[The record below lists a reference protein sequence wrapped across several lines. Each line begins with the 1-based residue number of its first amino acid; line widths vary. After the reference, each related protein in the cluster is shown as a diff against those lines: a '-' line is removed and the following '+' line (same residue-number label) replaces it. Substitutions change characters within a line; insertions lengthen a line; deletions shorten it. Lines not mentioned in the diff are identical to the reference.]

1 MRQQPI
7 LLIVILLVWGLGLLS
22 GCSSTKHVDEG
33 RYLLRKANIKLTTDR
48 TLADK
53 SALSD
58 QLYNLM
64 PQQPNNYFLGRFP
77 IKLWLYNMRYKKYAS
92 DTTNF
97 QLKNKVVEKP
107 VILDTMMI
115 IRAKK
120 NMSDFLRNSGYFY
133 AEVSDTIKLKGKKAY
148 VTYKVNTGTEYL
160 IDDVSFDIE
169 DSAMASLAS
178 KLREETLF
186 GKGKPYSNTLAGAER
201 SRLVNEIRN
210 YGYYR
215 FSSDNIDFELDT
227 LDKSYFRNLENP
239 FESAVNFITLN
250 RTKKKPTLN
259 VKIIIHPGEDN
270 MAFQKYTFNKVII
283 IPDFVD
289 TGDLRDPDMT
299 QTDVNGLTFRYN
311 NLYVNTSILDKKI
324 FIRPGKLYSQSDYN
338 QTLRQL
344 NDLGVFQF
352 VRLYIFANRQD
363 SLNHTL
369 NCYIFMN
376 KSDKYNFGTNV
387 EVSGGDL
394 YTIGTSAN
402 VSVTDKNFL
411 KGANELT
418 ATVSY
423 GLELGQNK
431 NLPVPYLKQFYLFSQ
446 NLGLN
451 FRLSF
456 PKFLLPVN
464 QSRFSQ
470 NALPRTVFNFGINS
484 LDRYNNFKLT
494 SVSASF
500 GYIWKESPIK
510 SWGVKPVFVNT
521 QHLREISPD
530 FQEKL
535 DSIPAIRNSYQ
546 ETFIEGESIEFLIN
560 TEGVNRRHYAYV
572 KLGLE
577 EAGAVM
583 SGIKGVADLA
593 GSPLDFNHSRYVRFD
608 FDTRQ
613 YLIRRSSMLAMR
625 FYGGVGIPYGGSTVL
640 PYIKQYFVGGAY
652 SIRGWRPRVL
662 GPGSYYDS
670 VRQHSADNLFID
682 QSGDIKLEFNAE
694 YRFAMIKLFSGA
706 ISLNGA
712 VFTDAGNIWLAKK
725 DPTLPG
731 ANFEFS
737 NLYQDIAMSS
747 GAGLRLDLGGF
758 LVFRLDWAFPIKK
771 PYVLE
776 NSGWVINQIKFGDPD
791 WRRENMNLNIAI
803 GYPF

>member
-1 MRQQPI
+1 
-7 LLIVILLVWGLGLLS
+7 
-22 GCSSTKHVDEG
+22 
-33 RYLLRKANIKLTTDR
+33 
-48 TLADK
+48 
-53 SALSD
+53 
-58 QLYNLM
+58 
-64 PQQPNNYFLGRFP
+64 
-77 IKLWLYNMRYKKYAS
+77 
-92 DTTNF
+92 
-97 QLKNKVVEKP
+97 
-107 VILDTMMI
+107 
-115 IRAKK
+115 
-120 NMSDFLRNSGYFY
+120 
-133 AEVSDTIKLKGKKAY
+133 
-148 VTYKVNTGTEYL
+148 
-160 IDDVSFDIE
+160 
-169 DSAMASLAS
+169 
-178 KLREETLF
+178 
-186 GKGKPYSNTLAGAER
+186 
-201 SRLVNEIRN
+201 
-210 YGYYR
+210 
-215 FSSDNIDFELDT
+215 
-227 LDKSYFRNLENP
+227 
-239 FESAVNFITLN
+239 
-250 RTKKKPTLN
+250 
-259 VKIIIHPGEDN
+259 
-270 MAFQKYTFNKVII
+270 
-283 IPDFVD
+283 
-289 TGDLRDPDMT
+289 MT

-311 NLYVNTSILDKKI
+311 ELYVNTAILDKKI
-324 FIRPGKLYSQSDYN
+324 FIRPGNLYSQSDYN

-363 SLNHTL
+363 SINHTL

-402 VSVTDKNFL
+402 VSVTDRNFL

-418 ATVSY
+418 TTVSY
-423 GLELGQNK
+423 GLELSQNK
-431 NLPVPYLKQFYLFSQ
+431 NLDVPYLKQFYLFSQ

-464 QSRFSQ
+464 QRKFSQ

-494 SVSASF
+494 SVNASF
-500 GYIWKESPIK
+500 GYLWRESNTK
-510 SWGVKPVFVNT
+510 SWGVKPIFVNT
-521 QHLREISPD
+521 QHLRGISSD

-546 ETFIEGESIEFLIN
+546 ETFIEGESIEFVVN
-560 TEGVNRRHYAYV
+560 TEGINRRRYAYM

-583 SGIKGVADLA
+583 SSIKGIADLV
-593 GSPLDFNHSRYVRFD
+593 GQPLDFNHSRYVRFD
-608 FDTRQ
+608 FDARQ
-613 YLIRRSSMLAMR
+613 YLVRRSSLLAMR
-625 FYGGVGIPYGGSTVL
+625 FYGGVGIPYGGSIVL

-670 VRQHSADNLFID
+670 ARQHSADNLFID

-712 VFTDAGNIWLAKK
+712 IFTDMGNIWLTKK

-731 ANFEFS
+731 ANFEFG
-737 NLYQDIAMSS
+737 NLYKDIAMSS
-747 GAGLRLDLGGF
+747 GAGMRLDLGGF

-771 PYVLE
+771 PYVTE
-776 NSGWVINQIKFGDPD
+776 NSGWVIKQINFGDPD
-791 WRRENMNLNIAI
+791 WRRENLNLNIAI